1 MPWVILLFITGQE
14 ITQLDTVVVTATR
27 YPSALRDIAPA
38 IRLLDRKDLDAL
50 RPATLAEA
58 LNNLAGIDIREYGQA
73 GSFAGVNLRG
83 VPSSGV
89 LLLSDGQPV
98 NSVLTGVG
106 DLNAIMIDDVE
117 RVEVIKGPAS
127 SLYGANGLGG
137 VVNAITRRHFDKTEA
152 AVDLGTGGQPD
163 DPAAD
168 RTVFG
173 RIGSPLGDLN
183 VCAAAGYRYASGYR
197 SNSDFTGYHGR
208 FFLGLDRPAWEIGTD
223 VKYSNREYGV
233 PGPKPRIDSLNPI
246 PVLGDSTATSLFD
259 REQDDNILAAID
271 FLWRSGTNAQW
282 RNKIFG
288 NDQRIQYH
296 TSYWNYSDTIDE
308 DYDWQT
314 YTLGL
319 QTSLLV
325 KVAAADLISGIDA
338 RYDTLET
345 EKTSIQTGDTLWSA
359 SQSTIGA
366 WLELKKTLGRF
377 HLNPSVRLDWNSGYG
392 LFFSPMLGSVYAA
405 ADNLQ
410 IKFSLGRAF
419 RAPGFNDLY
428 SPLYGNPDLKPEIGN
443 AAELRFE
450 YASSNQT
457 TTGLSLFSRVIHDRI
472 AWLPT
477 QAGLWRPQNVN
488 RVNFLGLEW
497 EGHGDYL
504 DLIRIDNEL
513 TYIRARQRN
522 RELVYFDGTQT
533 VFEDVERPA
542 AFVPA
547 LAVSSRWTINLTDA
561 AALNLAIVYTSARK
575 NYYENW
581 DGYPDIAI
589 DTKNL
594 SAYVRFDLGGSVTIY
609 ECLSINAGCKNLLDE
624 QYATQF
630 GNTTADLDY
639 PMPPRT
645 VYLQLSW
652 R

>member
-38 IRLLDRKDLDAL
+38 IRLLDRKDLETL

-73 GSFAGVNLRG
+73 GLFAGVNLRG

-106 DLNAIMIDDVE
+106 DLGAIMVDDIE

-137 VVNAITRRHFDKTEA
+137 VVNAITKEHFDKTETA
-152 AVDLGTGGQPD
+152 INLGTGGQPD

-173 RIGSPLGDLN
+173 RFGSPLGDLD
-183 VCAAAGYRYASGYR
+183 VCAAAGYRYAAGFR

-208 FFLGLDRPAWEIGTD
+208 FFLGLDQPWWTIGAD
-223 VKYSNREYGV
+223 IKYSNREYGV

-246 PVLGDSTATSLFD
+246 PVLGDSTATSLYD

-271 FLWRSGTNAQW
+271 FLWRPGTNAQW
-282 RNKIFG
+282 RNKVFG

-308 DYDWQT
+308 DYDWRT

-392 LFFSPMLGSVYAA
+392 IFFSPMLGSVYAA

-488 RVNFLGLEW
+488 RMSFLGLEW
-497 EGHGDYL
+497 ESRGQYRDIIL
-504 DLIRIDNEL
+504 VDNEL

-522 RELVYFDGTQT
+522 RELVYYDGTQT
-533 VFEDVERPA
+533 NFQDIERPA

-547 LAVSSRWTINLTDA
+547 LAISSRWTVNLTRGA
-561 AALNLAIVYTSARK
+561 GLNLAVLYTSARK

-594 SAYVRFDLGGSVTIY
+594 SAYIRFDLGAVVTIY
-609 ECLSINAGCKNLLDE
+609 ERLSASAGCKNLLDE

-630 GNTTADLDY
+630 GNTTSDLDY

-645 VYLQLSW
+645 VYLQLNW

>member
-38 IRLLDRKDLDAL
+38 IRLLDRKDLETL

-106 DLNAIMIDDVE
+106 DLAAIMVDDIE

-137 VVNAITRRHFDKTEA
+137 VVNAITKEHFDKTETA
-152 AVDLGTGGQPD
+152 INLGTGGQPD

-183 VCAAAGYRYASGYR
+183 VCAAAGYRYAAGYR

-233 PGPKPRIDSLNPI
+233 PGPRPRIDSLNPA

-271 FLWRSGTNAQW
+271 FLWRPGTNAQW
-282 RNKIFG
+282 RNKVFG

-296 TSYWNYSDTIDE
+296 TRYWNYSDTIDE

-325 KVAAADLISGIDA
+325 RVAGADMISGIDA

-345 EKTSIQTGDTLWSA
+345 EKKSIQTGDTLWSA

-392 LFFSPMLGSVYAA
+392 LFFSPMLGSVYTAA
-405 ADNLQ
+405 NNLQ

-450 YASSNQT
+450 YAT
-457 TTGLSLFSRVIHDRI
+457 GGMTRAGLSLFSRVIHDRI

-488 RVNFLGLEW
+488 RMNFLGLEW

-547 LAVSSRWTINLTDA
+547 FAVSSRWTINLTDA

-581 DGYPDIAI
+581 DGYPDISI

-609 ECLSINAGCKNLLDE
+609 ERLSINAGCKNLLDE

>member
-38 IRLLDRKDLDAL
+38 IRLLDRKDLETL

-106 DLNAIMIDDVE
+106 DLGAIMVDDIE

-137 VVNAITRRHFDKTEA
+137 VVNAITKEHFDKTETA
-152 AVDLGTGGQPD
+152 INLGTGGQPD

-173 RIGSPLGDLN
+173 RFGSPLGDLD
-183 VCAAAGYRYASGYR
+183 VCAAAGYRYAAGFR

-208 FFLGLDRPAWEIGTD
+208 FFLGLDQPWWTIGAD
-223 VKYSNREYGV
+223 IKYSNREYGV

-246 PVLGDSTATSLFD
+246 PVLGDSTATSLYD

-271 FLWRSGTNAQW
+271 FLWRPGTNAQW
-282 RNKIFG
+282 RNKVFG

-308 DYDWQT
+308 DYDWRT

-392 LFFSPMLGSVYAA
+392 IFFSPMLGSVYAA

-488 RVNFLGLEW
+488 RMSFLGLEW
-497 EGHGDYL
+497 ESRGQYRDIIL
-504 DLIRIDNEL
+504 VDNEL

-522 RELVYFDGTQT
+522 RELVYYDGTQT
-533 VFEDVERPA
+533 NFQDIERPA

-547 LAVSSRWTINLTDA
+547 LAISSRWTVNLTRGA
-561 AALNLAIVYTSARK
+561 GLNLAVLYTSARK

-594 SAYVRFDLGGSVTIY
+594 SAYIRFDLGAVVTIY
-609 ECLSINAGCKNLLDE
+609 ERLSASAGCKNLLDE

-630 GNTTADLDY
+630 GNTTSDLDY

-645 VYLQLSW
+645 VYLQLNW